1 MIKLKYL
8 QIIVAVFFIF
18 SAYGCQK
25 AESQNNSN
33 IVPSS
38 SAFKSALP
46 SITSA
51 AVTPQPTPTPTNTPI
66 SSNHFVNTPTAKKGY
81 LPAKKSAMP
90 AAKTPQP
97 TRATPEAIKSPIV
110 SCDGDVCR
118 IITNE

>member
-18 SAYGCQK
+18 TAYGCQK

-51 AVTPQPTPTPTNTPI
+51 AVTPQPTPSSTPI
-66 SSNHFVNTPTAKKGY
+66 NSNHYVNTPTAKKGY

-90 AAKTPQP
+90 AVKTPQP
-97 TRATPEAIKSPIV
+97 TRTTPEAIKSPIV